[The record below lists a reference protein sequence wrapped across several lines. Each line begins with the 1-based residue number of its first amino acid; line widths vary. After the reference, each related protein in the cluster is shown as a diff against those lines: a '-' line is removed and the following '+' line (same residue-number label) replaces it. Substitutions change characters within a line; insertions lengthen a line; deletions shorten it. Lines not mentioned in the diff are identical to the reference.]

1 RWGSQLHPHLAAL
14 GTLGAAL
21 VPNGYVLAPGWIA
34 QATDRPFKFD
44 PQRLKLMDI
53 HVEEEDVHKYVDE
66 KVAQYFQLDHAWG
79 AHVRSESLGS
89 LSLPYDQLVPETN
102 KKGLDWEAKTV
113 ALGPNLSVRR
123 VLVRLTPTRFR
134 RVPGGGPPPPPR
146 TGRERDANGPRR
158 QVRPAEPLP
167 LPPGRLFIQCAMD
180 ASKYDEA
187 LAPLKAARDEE
198 LALFNDEMDG
208 SLHTLRN
215 HLLVIGLATFAA
227 TVVGGFWL
235 VRLGLSP
242 LQKLSEAVSRI
253 SARDFRL
260 EFDNKRTPHELA
272 PIAERLAE
280 TLDQLKRAFARE
292 KQAAADISHEL
303 RTPLAA
309 LLTTI
314 DVTLRKPRNS
324 EDYREA
330 LEDCRA
336 SGQQMNLLVERLLA
350 LARLDAG
357 VDVLRPASV
366 DASELAEQCA
376 SMVRPL
382 AEARGLELRVHR
394 NGPAMLQADPA
405 KLREVVTNLLHNAI
419 QYNRPQGS
427 VDLSVARR
435 NGNLEVEVK
444 DTGIGISTEARQ
456 HIFERF
462 FRADPSRSAD
472 GLHAGLGLAIVKG
485 YVDLMG
491 GTIAVDST
499 EGQGSTFRVRLPA
512 A

>member
-1 RWGSQLHPHLAAL
+1 
-14 GTLGAAL
+14 
-21 VPNGYVLAPGWIA
+21 
-34 QATDRPFKFD
+34 
-44 PQRLKLMDI
+44 
-53 HVEEEDVHKYVDE
+53 
-66 KVAQYFQLDHAWG
+66 
-79 AHVRSESLGS
+79 
-89 LSLPYDQLVPETN
+89 
-102 KKGLDWEAKTV
+102 
-113 ALGPNLSVRR
+113 
-123 VLVRLTPTRFR
+123 
-134 RVPGGGPPPPPR
+134 
-146 TGRERDANGPRR
+146 
-158 QVRPAEPLP
+158 
-167 LPPGRLFIQCAMD
+167 
-180 ASKYDEA
+180 
-187 LAPLKAARDEE
+187 
-198 LALFNDEMDG
+198 
-208 SLHTLRN
+208 
-215 HLLVIGLATFAA
+215 
-227 TVVGGFWL
+227 
-235 VRLGLSP
+235 
-242 LQKLSEAVSRI
+242 

-405 KLREVVTNLLHNAI
+405 K
-419 QYNRPQGS
+419 
-427 VDLSVARR
+427 
-435 NGNLEVEVK
+435 
-444 DTGIGISTEARQ
+444 
-456 HIFERF
+456 
-462 FRADPSRSAD
+462 
-472 GLHAGLGLAIVKG
+472 
-485 YVDLMG
+485 
-491 GTIAVDST
+491 
-499 EGQGSTFRVRLPA
+499 
-512 A
+512 